1 LCVSPNCRGEASINI
16 TLSVDEKTAERARK
30 VAQAMGT
37 SLNQL
42 VRDYME
48 QLAGQDDAAGT
59 VEELRRLSMQSGGTS
74 RGWRFDR
81 DTLHGRT

>member
-1 LCVSPNCRGEASINI
+1 MNI

-59 VEELRRLSMQSGGTS
+59 VAELRRLSMQSGGDS

-81 DTLHGRT
+81 EALHERT

>member
-1 LCVSPNCRGEASINI
+1 MNI

-59 VEELRRLSMQSGGTS
+59 VAELRRLSMQSSGDS

-81 DTLHGRT
+81 EALHERT

>member
-1 LCVSPNCRGEASINI
+1 MNI

-30 VAQAMGT
+30 VAQAMGK

-42 VRDYME
+42 IREYME
-48 QLAGQDDAAGT
+48 RLTRGSDARDAM
-59 VEELRRLSMQSGGTS
+59 EEFRRLSTESGSHS

-81 DTLHGRT
+81 ESLHERT

>member
-1 LCVSPNCRGEASINI
+1 MNI

-30 VAQAMGT
+30 VAQAMGK

-42 VRDYME
+42 VREYME
-48 QLAGQDDAAGT
+48 RLSRESDAKDT
-59 VEELRRLSMQSGGTS
+59 VEEIRRLSAESGGRS

-81 DTLHGRT
+81 ASLHDRA